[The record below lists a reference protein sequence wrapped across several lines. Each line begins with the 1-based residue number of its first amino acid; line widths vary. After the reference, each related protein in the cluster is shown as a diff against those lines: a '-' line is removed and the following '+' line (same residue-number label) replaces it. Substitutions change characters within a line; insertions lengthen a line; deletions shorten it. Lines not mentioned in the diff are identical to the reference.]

1 MSLCGRSKWVRFFIW
16 GSTKP
21 FGMAPRFTL
30 PFADLSQSAFA
41 SRSVFDRSL
50 GGTFFIGMDICRRR
64 FWVRLLP
71 KPLGDLQCID
81 VEVLPPDHFIA
92 SLMQLP
98 MMAPAERY
106 GELVADFETERS
118 GLGRPQVMRI
128 GWLAAADETGL
139 RGDESQM

>member
-1 MSLCGRSKWVRFFIW
+1 MDHFDQMGSFCHWGEHNAVRH
-16 GSTKP
+16 GP
-21 FGMAPRFTL
+21 APCPAASDL
-30 PFADLSQSAFA
+30 PQSAF
-41 SRSVFDRSL
+41 STPSDFRWDF
-50 GGTFFIGMDICRRR
+50 GGIFIGMDICRRR

-92 SLMQLP
+92 SLMQPP

-118 GLGRPQVMRI
+118 GLGKSQVMRI
-128 GWLAAADETGL
+128 GGLPAADEARL
-139 RGDESQM
+139 